1 MIYTINQ
8 KGDNKI
14 MDNYEIKYLVNGKR
28 GAIIVRA
35 SNPNV
40 ARDMARGQIMGMPG
54 IGYDAKINITG
65 VKKLR

>member
-1 MIYTINQ
+1 
-8 KGDNKI
+8 